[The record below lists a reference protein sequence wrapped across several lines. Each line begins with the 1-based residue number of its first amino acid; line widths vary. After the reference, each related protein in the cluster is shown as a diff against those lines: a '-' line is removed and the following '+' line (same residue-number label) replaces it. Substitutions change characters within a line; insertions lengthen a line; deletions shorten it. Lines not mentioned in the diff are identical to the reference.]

1 MPRKLRTAKRRAEL
15 TLDDLPLSAI
25 LDFLT
30 GWQPPTN
37 DFERQRSRW
46 QTWEE
51 FDAEYLL
58 IREELLGSEWAAPAR
73 REGRAIFAEQR
84 YQDAQQK
91 GE

>member
-30 GWQPPTN
+30 GWQPPTSE
-37 DFERQRSRW
+37 FARSRSRW

-51 FDAEYLL
+51 FDAEYAL
-58 IREELLGSEWAAPAR
+58 IREELLASEWTAPSR
-73 REGRAIFAEQR
+73 REGRAIFAERR
-84 YQDAQQK
+84 YQAQQQ